1 MTSLAWSPLLAV
13 RQAQS
18 FCTDCNLSIG
28 LWGYSGV
35 VLREAH
41 SKKSASRLRET
52 DRLNQTNGRLPAL
65 VEKESDTRAH
75 QVLPQIATLI
85 SIELGARVIEVVVFD
100 KSTKVRIKEVI

>member
-1 MTSLAWSPLLAV
+1 MGLVDFISLVPPLLAV

-41 SKKSASRLRET
+41 SKKSASRLKEA
-52 DRLNQTNGRLPAL
+52 DRLNQS
-65 VEKESDTRAH
+65 EKFAVTIRSGLAHPRRVTADSDRDF
-75 QVLPQIATLI
+75 
-85 SIELGARVIEVVVFD
+85 GGY
-100 KSTKVRIKEVI
+100 